1 MLAHLERTLAWA
13 AREVPFYARR
23 LKGVRSLS
31 RVPFLTKDEAVKHQ
45 AALLAHNAERA
56 FSGVVSSGT
65 TARARPLRMPRT
77 VEELEAAE
85 RIAAVPTGRLVL
97 EVRAVHHG
105 LSHLAPRPNW
115 LRVPWTYS
123 ANAFRLVE
131 DLLTQPQPDGRRVTD
146 LLINA
151 GALMPLCVALREKG
165 LDPRSFGLR
174 AISTTSFRLSPH
186 WKQHVERTWRARV
199 WDNYSLSEIPTPA
212 LECPDC
218 GFNHWLS
225 PPVVAEVVDLKS
237 RRPLR
242 RGVGALALT
251 TLYPFVQAMPLIRYW
266 TGDLVE
272 LGPRCPSAPQPG
284 IRFRGRIGQSLL
296 VGAEVLVAAQDAID
310 FLEGEPLV
318 ARHPHPCETLG
329 LIPESGCGAVK
340 LELSWVKKQ
349 PLARVELAFDPRAFP
364 DDAEALGERFG
375 AHLLKQS
382 PSLRKLEKSGR
393 GVLTIELVGPG
404 TLQKAWTKL

>member
-1 MLAHLERTLAWA
+1 MHPLLGQTLRWA

-23 LKGVRSLS
+23 LKGARTLEQ
-31 RVPFLTKDEAVKHQ
+31 VPFLSKDEAVKHQ
-45 AALLAHNAERA
+45 EQLLARSAPRA
-56 FSGVVSSGT
+56 FTGVVSSGT
-65 TARARPLRMPRT
+65 TVRSRPLRVPRT
-77 VEELEAAE
+77 EAELEAAE
-85 RIAAVPTGRLVL
+85 GVSFVPAGRLVL

-105 LSHLAPRPNW
+105 LSHLAPRPDW

-131 DLLTQPQPDGRRVTD
+131 DLLANPQPDGRRVSD

-151 GALMPLCVALREKG
+151 GALMPLCVALEERG
-165 LDPRSFGLR
+165 VDPRSFGLR

-212 LECPDC
+212 LECPEC

-225 PPVVAEVVDLKS
+225 PPVVAEVVDVRTKK
-237 RRPLR
+237 PLR
-242 RGVGALALT
+242 KGVGVLVVT
-251 TLYPFVQAMPLIRYW
+251 TLYPYVQAMPLLRYW

-272 LGPRCPSAPQPG
+272 VGPRCVAAQEPG
-284 IRFRGRIGQSLL
+284 IRFRGRLGQSL
-296 VGAEVLVAAQDAID
+296 VKGSQVLVAAQDAID

-318 ARHPHPCETLG
+318 ARHLHPVETLG
-329 LIPESGCGAVK
+329 LIPESGCGGVK
-340 LELSWVKKQ
+340 LELDWVKAQ
-349 PLARVELAFDPRAFP
+349 PRVRVELAFDPRAYP
-364 DDAEALGERFG
+364 AEAESIGERLGE
-375 AHLLKQS
+375 HLLQVS
-382 PSLRKLEKSGR
+382 PALKRYEKGGR

-404 TLQKAWTKL
+404 TLKKAWSKL